1 MDETDVDAFEELLQK
16 TVEQLKFSSE
26 TKEFEKYFS
35 KFNVGRK
42 QKWAGCYR
50 TKSGINTNMYVES
63 FHRLLKYV
71 YMRGRINKRVD
82 KLLHILMKVARDK
95 GFERLCKLEKGK
107 ISGRLSLIRK
117 RHFESTRLSDT
128 SVTQVN
134 SSQWMVTSSDS
145 TRQYTICEDMKV
157 CSINCHLQCSICN
170 ICVHSFSC
178 NCMDALI
185 NHTICKHIH
194 LVAKQ
199 NKNTKIHPKNITV
212 NLGDCLP
219 INEIR
224 TSLLETTVEQQQVE
238 VANIRKR
245 VLEKVMI
252 LMSQVEQ
259 CTNTEALL
267 AAERNSRKKYNFSH
281 ICFKCNR

>member
-1 MDETDVDAFEELLQK
+1 MCTF
-16 TVEQLKFSSE
+16 
-26 TKEFEKYFS
+26 
-35 KFNVGRK
+35 
-42 QKWAGCYR
+42 
-50 TKSGINTNMYVES
+50 
-63 FHRLLKYV
+63 
-71 YMRGRINKRVD
+71 
-82 KLLHILMKVARDK
+82 
-95 GFERLCKLEKGK
+95 
-107 ISGRLSLIRK
+107 SGRLSLIRK
-117 RHFESTRLSDT
+117 RHLESTRLSDT

-157 CSINCHLQCSICN
+157 CSINCHLQCSMCN

-178 NCMDALI
+178 NCMDTLI

-245 VLEKVMI
+245 VLEKSNDLDVTGRTMY
-252 LMSQVEQ
+252 
-259 CTNTEALL
+259 
-267 AAERNSRKKYNFSH
+267 KH
-281 ICFKCNR
+281 